1 MTNLKAY
8 VVSDF
13 NNNVLVANMTE
24 LEVIEALK
32 DEVSKLKAQSV
43 NLTKQK
49 QKRKWIRELSR
60 VISCQSRVII

>member
-8 VVSDF
+8 VVSDS

-32 DEVSKLKAQSV
+32 DKVSKLKAQ
-43 NLTKQK
+43 
-49 QKRKWIRELSR
+49 IGELNKAETEA
-60 VISCQSRVII
+60 

>member
-8 VVSDF
+8 VVSDS

-32 DEVSKLKAQSV
+32 NEVSELKAQ
-43 NLTKQK
+43 
-49 QKRKWIRELSR
+49 IGELNKAETEA
-60 VISCQSRVII
+60 

>member
-8 VVSDF
+8 VVSDS
-13 NNNVLVANMTE
+13 NDGQVVNMTE
-24 LEVIEALK
+24 LEVIEVLK

-49 QKRKWIRELSR
+49 QKRK
-60 VISCQSRVII
+60 

>member
-8 VVSDF
+8 VVSDS
-13 NNNVLVANMTE
+13 NDNVLVANMTE

-49 QKRKWIRELSR
+49 QKRKWIRELTRNNS
-60 VISCQSRVII
+60 

>member
-8 VVSDF
+8 VVSDS
-13 NNNVLVANMTE
+13 NDGQVVNMTE

>member
-8 VVSDF
+8 VVSDS